1 MAVSHIIILQG
12 MSGTGKTSLAYA
24 FGEYLGNPST
34 IIPVQPMW
42 KERTDLIGYYNEFT
56 KRFNETDLLKK
67 MYEANY
73 GKGLYITVLDEM
85 NIARVEYY
93 FAEFLSLLE
102 IPDPQKR
109 LLTVVSDEWSDDPKK
124 LVNGHVLLPENM
136 WFIGTANN
144 DDSTFA
150 ISDKVYDRAMVMNL
164 DAKAERYQVSGAQK
178 QFITYEKFSLLKAE
192 ALEEYAMTARNKKR
206 LKQLDK
212 FLTDN
217 YRVTFG
223 NRIMK
228 QINEYLS
235 VYMSCGG
242 DELEALDDIIAK
254 KVLRKLGSLN
264 PVYIRNTAENFLK
277 FLDGLFGE
285 ENMLEC
291 KAVIRRLALNA

>member
-1 MAVSHIIILQG
+1 
-12 MSGTGKTSLAYA
+12 
-24 FGEYLGNPST
+24 
-34 IIPVQPMW
+34 
-42 KERTDLIGYYNEFT
+42 
-56 KRFNETDLLKK
+56 
-67 MYEANY
+67 
-73 GKGLYITVLDEM
+73 
-85 NIARVEYY
+85 
-93 FAEFLSLLE
+93 
-102 IPDPQKR
+102 
-109 LLTVVSDEWSDDPKK
+109 
-124 LVNGHVLLPENM
+124 
-136 WFIGTANN
+136 
-144 DDSTFA
+144 
-150 ISDKVYDRAMVMNL
+150 MVMNL